1 MTLVALACLA
11 MIVASG
17 VLSLVKLVRS
27 RSLADRVIALD
38 TLLIVVAIGIVVE
51 AARTRRATFLDAVLV
66 VALIAFIGTV
76 LAARFIEERGA
87 R

>member
-1 MTLVALACLA
+1 VTLVALACLA